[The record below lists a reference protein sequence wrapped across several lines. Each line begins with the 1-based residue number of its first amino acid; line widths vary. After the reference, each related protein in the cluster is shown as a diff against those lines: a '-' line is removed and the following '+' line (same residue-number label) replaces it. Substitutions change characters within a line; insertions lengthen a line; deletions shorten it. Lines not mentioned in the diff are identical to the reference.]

1 MLKQS
6 VLVLNQ
12 NYVPISICSARK
24 AVILLLLNKAQMIE
38 RYEDAIHSAR
48 QAMPYPSVIRLNRYI
63 RRPYQTV
70 SLNRKN
76 IVKRDRNRCQY
87 CGKNHQPMTID
98 HIIPRSQGGRDTWEN
113 LVCACFR
120 CNHKKGDRTPEQA
133 GMKLL
138 RKPTRPTHLFYL
150 QYLANGHP
158 HPTWQDYLFLN

>member
-38 RYEDAIHSAR
+38 RYEDTIHSAR

-113 LVCACFR
+113 LASACFR

>member
-24 AVILLLLNKAQMIE
+24 AVVLLLLNKAQMIE
-38 RYEDAIHSAR
+38 RYDDAIHSAR

-98 HIIPRSQGGRDTWEN
+98 HIIPKSQGGRDTWEN